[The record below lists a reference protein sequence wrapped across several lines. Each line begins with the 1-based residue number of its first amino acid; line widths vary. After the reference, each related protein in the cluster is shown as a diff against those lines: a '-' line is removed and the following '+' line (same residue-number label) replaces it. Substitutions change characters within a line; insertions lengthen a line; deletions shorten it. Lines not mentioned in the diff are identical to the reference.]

1 MVKYVYRCIKF
12 LLYKILLWQS
22 KVVSTISIF
31 TIKIKLLKN
40 YEKCFLFYQKSSFC
54 PQDFQTFVFSSSFLF
69 FFLGKCWFF
78 GRTWL
83 MINSKLVVY
92 YMEKIAVEKFGCLKV
107 NFCLLQWQGDSLAYS
122 VLITALFLIRSI
134 NYLES
139 WIEIGSKSLAKHI
152 IRIWT

>member
-1 MVKYVYRCIKF
+1 MTVKGCVHYFYFYHQNKTFKKLWKMLFV
-12 LLYKILLWQS
+12 LLK
-22 KVVSTISIF
+22 
-31 TIKIKLLKN
+31 KLL
-40 YEKCFLFYQKSSFC
+40 LSSRFSNFC
-54 PQDFQTFVFSSSFLF
+54 ISL

-92 YMEKIAVEKFGCLKV
+92 YMEKIAMEKFGCLKV
-107 NFCLLQWQGDSLAYS
+107 NFCLPQWQGDSLAYS
-122 VLITALFLIRSI
+122 MLITALFLIRSI

>member
-1 MVKYVYRCIKF
+1 MTVKGCVHYFYF
-12 LLYKILLWQS
+12 YHQNKIFKKLW
-22 KVVSTISIF
+22 KMLFVLP
-31 TIKIKLLKN
+31 KKLLLSSRFSN
-40 YEKCFLFYQKSSFC
+40 FCIFLF
-54 PQDFQTFVFSSSFLF
+54 FSF

-122 VLITALFLIRSI
+122 MLITAFFLIRSI